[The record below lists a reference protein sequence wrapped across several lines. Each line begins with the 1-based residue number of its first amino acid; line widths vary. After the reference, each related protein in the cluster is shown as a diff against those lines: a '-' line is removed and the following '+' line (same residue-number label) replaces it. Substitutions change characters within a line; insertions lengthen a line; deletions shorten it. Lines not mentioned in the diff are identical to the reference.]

1 MQAARNLLGPDTHLI
16 PTSCLFFQEYHNLR
30 AAAFNS
36 QAQELGRKTEDQT
49 NSRSAYFVSFISCGG
64 ASAHPLGV
72 VPEIRADC

>member
-1 MQAARNLLGPDTHLI
+1 MSVLQD
-16 PTSCLFFQEYHNLR
+16 YHNLR

-36 QAQELGRKTEDQT
+36 QAQELSRKTKDLIS
-49 NSRSAYFVSFISCGG
+49 SRSTYLVSFTSCGG